1 MFKKIKNEFRE
12 TKQTNEDFLQ
22 WLLIR
27 KLSTKEK
34 WLLTLF
40 LWILWIKYAFNIAF
54 MFNFFKVILLIS
66 LIYGLLSMISRLL
79 EIIRKK

>member
-34 WLLTLF
+34 WLLALF
-40 LWILWIKYAFNIAF
+40 LWILWIKYAFNITF

-79 EIIRKK
+79 EIIHKK

>member
-34 WLLTLF
+34 WLLALF

-79 EIIRKK
+79 EIIHKK